1 MSNLFLSTLGTGK
14 YIPCRYVLDERTSE
28 LVPFVQE
35 ALVEHICPNWN
46 DNDKIVIMCTTEA
59 EEKNWK
65 DNAHFE
71 LGLETR
77 LRNKKFK
84 PRIKM
89 INIPTGQNEQEIM
102 QIFLKTIEAIGEGD
116 CVYLDITH
124 SFRSIPLLMIV
135 ILNYAKVVKKISVGG
150 IYYGAF
156 EVLGTPKEVEQM
168 SEDKRVAPI
177 FNLTPYDS
185 LLDWTK
191 AVEVFDKAGYAGDLT
206 RLLNRDIGQL
216 FRQEKNSPEGL
227 RRFSQLRAR
236 LEALWQNLLT
246 ARGPEIDTKEPLIP
260 LIESLRDLT
269 LIPPMTPLFEILKKE
284 LIALDEPDP
293 IKRALNAAEWC
304 IRHFMIPQA
313 YALMREAIITGLCR
327 AGGYDPFDEKI
338 REEFIGGILYI
349 LAQKLPR
356 EQWKAELKFS
366 AQEVE
371 HFMNKGG
378 SALEELAK
386 AFDPLRRYRNDLLH
400 AGWKRERTSAKSLVV
415 NANTH
420 HQELV
425 SAFENLGHFRKDS
438 SRRALVVISHELT
451 SNQAEELR
459 SIWLVK
465 EILFLPEELARMWEN
480 FPPEAESVEEA
491 VEPILKWLLQKSYL
505 GDLVVVQGEHGATL
519 KVALFAYSI
528 GLVPIYATTKRVL
541 QETRLPDGSV
551 RQERIFKHVR
561 FRKYFC

>member
-1 MSNLFLSTLGTGK
+1 
-14 YIPCRYVLDERTSE
+14 
-28 LVPFVQE
+28 Q
-35 ALVEHICPNWN
+35 
-46 DNDKIVIMCTTEA
+46 
-59 EEKNWK
+59 
-65 DNAHFE
+65 
-71 LGLETR
+71 
-77 LRNKKFK
+77 
-84 PRIKM
+84 
-89 INIPTGQNEQEIM
+89 
-102 QIFLKTIEAIGEGD
+102 
-116 CVYLDITH
+116 
-124 SFRSIPLLMIV
+124 
-135 ILNYAKVVKKISVGG
+135 
-150 IYYGAF
+150 
-156 EVLGTPKEVEQM
+156 
-168 SEDKRVAPI
+168 
-177 FNLTPYDS
+177 
-185 LLDWTK
+185 
-191 AVEVFDKAGYAGDLT
+191 
-206 RLLNRDIGQL
+206 
-216 FRQEKNSPEGL
+216 EGL

-260 LIESLRDLT
+260 LIESLGDLT

-356 EQWKAELKFS
+356 EQWKAELKSS

-425 SAFENLGHFRKDS
+425 SAFENLGHFREDS

-451 SNQAEELR
+451 SDQAEELR

-465 EILFLPEELARMWEN
+465 EIVFLPEELARMWEN
-480 FPPEAESVEEA
+480 LPPEAESVEEA